1 MNSKTNRHHRRHSNR
16 LKEYDY
22 TLPGAYFVTLVAW
35 QRETLFGEIKNSKMR
50 LNQFGEIVRV
60 EWLRTALIRE
70 NVEIYEGEFVIMPN
84 HLHGIIWILDKED
97 DGGLLTN
104 VRATWQVAPTKGSRI
119 IEVDTQ
125 KKTTTL
131 ISKSLGAIIGQF
143 KTGSAKRINSLRDC
157 RGVPVWQRNYYEHI
171 IRNKHEL
178 EEILRYMKSNPENW
192 ERDKEYQ

>member
-1 MNSKTNRHHRRHSNR
+1 
-16 LKEYDY
+16 
-22 TLPGAYFVTLVAW
+22 
-35 QRETLFGEIKNSKMR
+35 MR